1 MSRVV
6 KWVVAAGV
14 LGVIGWIA
22 SVLLADTP
30 EKHAQRVDAAIL
42 RQCQNAIRSLARF
55 GDSDRPGAAMGV
67 RSNGRITFEWPEG
80 SFYFLQGDNTRA
92 AQSARCIARLD
103 TQTIIFLQLRDKVI
117 VDDRSAADACGS
129 RCRAP

>member
-1 MSRVV
+1 MGRVM
-6 KWVVAAGV
+6 KGIVAIAALAIV
-14 LGVIGWIA
+14 GWIA

-30 EKHAQRVDAAIL
+30 EKHAERVDAAIL

-55 GDSDRPGAAMGV
+55 GDSDRPGPSVGT
-67 RSNGRITFEWPEG
+67 RQEGRITFEWPDG

-92 AQSARCIARLD
+92 PQSARCVARLD

-117 VDDRSAADACGS
+117 VDDMNSAAAVG
-129 RCRAP
+129 R